1 MLNYP
6 IVNNH
11 DDLTNVVDLILSEAG
26 LDRKDQG
33 GTRVHASRFSGRDDE
48 DSRILGR
55 SHYPSNRLQPTGL
68 AAPLNAK
75 KTKLSGWN

>member
-11 DDLTNVVDLILSEAG
+11 DDLTKVVDLVLSEAG

-33 GTRVHASRFSGRDDE
+33 GR
-48 DSRILGR
+48 
-55 SHYPSNRLQPTGL
+55 
-68 AAPLNAK
+68 
-75 KTKLSGWN
+75 

>member
-11 DDLTNVVDLILSEAG
+11 DDLTQVVDLILNEAG

-33 GTRVHASRFSGRDDE
+33 GALTFAGMDPIRPNAHQGRVRVGSCDGGERDSERDPLAQAHRGGSG
-48 DSRILGR
+48 
-55 SHYPSNRLQPTGL
+55 HPY
-68 AAPLNAK
+68 
-75 KTKLSGWN
+75 